1 MKIPFLKYKN
11 IYYVFSGMLLI
22 VSLAS
27 VLFFGLRFGIDFL
40 GGSILEVDFEA
51 RPENQIIQEKIQ
63 DLTDKHIE
71 RINEALILKEKEI
84 MEV

>member
-22 VSLAS
+22 ASLAS
-27 VLFFGLRFGIDFL
+27 VLFFSLRFGIDFL

-63 DLTDKHIE
+63 DLNLGETI
-71 RINEALILKEKEI
+71 IQPTGEKGSDFEI
-84 MEV
+84 S